1 MKGETPIS
9 TAGAAP
15 VTATAAVNNAEI
27 PQGLHLDGFAYTQTQ
42 VALLMARAKTVPG
55 LGEPHLT
62 TSAVQNRGDRTVIQF
77 VIDMPIDQRAQDRPT
92 LTPVTGQPTSAT
104 TGATP

>member
-1 MKGETPIS
+1 MPTS
-9 TAGAAP
+9 ACAAP
-15 VTATAAVNNAEI
+15 ARSLGDALEVFR
-27 PQGLHLDGFAYTQTQ
+27 P
-42 VALLMARAKTVPG
+42 ALLMARANTVPG

-62 TSAVQNRGDRTVIQF
+62 TSEVQDRGDRSVIHF